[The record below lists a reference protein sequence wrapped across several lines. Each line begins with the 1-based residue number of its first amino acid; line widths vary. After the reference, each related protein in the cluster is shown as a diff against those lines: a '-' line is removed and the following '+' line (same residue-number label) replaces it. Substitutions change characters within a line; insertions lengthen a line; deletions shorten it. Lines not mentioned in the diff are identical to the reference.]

1 MRLSQRYVKPLDY
14 CRNKVCYESINI
26 TENFNDYFIRNQ
38 NHWTGHRLGSFQSEL
53 GRGRARSWR
62 CQGSHISPL
71 HPRFTAVSDALEL
84 VGVLN
89 GKQIT
94 LYLDRLETNAP
105 VKEAQ
110 IELDLSGVKFVAQK
124 HGEGEFEIV
133 LPSEPKPG
141 VISVTATVTID
152 KEVDLLAG
160 ELDIHSDLNGEGSA
174 SKNGWKK
181 WLSWALFSA
190 AALMALIFIRKRLQ
204 THQANRTG
212 GAA

>member
-1 MRLSQRYVKPLDY
+1 MAMAEASAP
-14 CRNKVCYESINI
+14 S
-26 TENFNDYFIRNQ
+26 T
-38 NHWTGHRLGSFQSEL
+38 
-53 GRGRARSWR
+53 
-62 CQGSHISPL
+62 
-71 HPRFTAVSDALEL
+71 PRFTAVSDALEL

-124 HGEGEFEIV
+124 HGEDEFEIV
-133 LPSEPKPG
+133 LPAEPKPG
-141 VISVTATVTID
+141 VISVTATVMID

-160 ELDIHSDLNGEGSA
+160 ELDIHSDLNGQGSA

>member
-1 MRLSQRYVKPLDY
+1 MNQSTLQKISMTISSGIRTIGLAIGLALSSLSWAG
-14 CRNKVCYESINI
+14 E
-26 TENFNDYFIRNQ
+26 
-38 NHWTGHRLGSFQSEL
+38 GHDHGDAKAATSAPST
-53 GRGRARSWR
+53 
-62 CQGSHISPL
+62 
-71 HPRFTAVSDALEL
+71 PRFTAVSDALEL

-124 HGEGEFEIV
+124 HGEDEFEIV
-133 LPSEPKPG
+133 LPAEPKPG